1 MGKQYEHIDDAMR
14 RWITAQRLFFVG
26 TAPLAVDGHINLSP
40 KGHDALRV
48 LGSKQ
53 LAYLDLSG
61 SGVETIAHL
70 RENARIVIMLC
81 AFEGPPRI
89 VRFHGSGRVITPD
102 HARFAELRSQFDDLP
117 AVRSIIVIDVKRI
130 ADSCGYGV
138 PFYAYRGERPSTRAY
153 VAKHGEQAIA
163 AYRETENAMS
173 IDGLPGITAEEA
185 WGGMPRPQ

>member
-1 MGKQYEHIDDAMR
+1 MGKQYQTIDDAMQ
-14 RWITAQRLFFVG
+14 RWLMAQRLFFVG
-26 TAPLAVDGHINLSP
+26 TAPLAADGHINLSP

-48 LGSKQ
+48 LGPTQ

-89 VRFHGSGRVITPD
+89 VRFHGRGRVVTPD
-102 HARFAELRSQFDDLP
+102 QAEFAELRTRFDDLP
-117 AVRSIIVIDVKRI
+117 AVRSIIVIDVARI

-138 PFYAYRGERPSTRAY
+138 PFYDYRGERPSTRAY
-153 VAKHGEQAIA
+153 AARQGEAAIA
-163 AYRETENAMS
+163 AYRETRNAAS
-173 IDGLPGITAEEA
+173 IDGLPGISAEEA
-185 WGGMPRPQ
+185 WAGIDRSQ

>member
-1 MGKQYEHIDDAMR
+1 MGKHYEHIDETMQ
-14 RWITAQRLFFVG
+14 RWLAAQRLFFVG
-26 TAPLAVDGHINLSP
+26 TAPLAADGHINLSP

-48 LGSKQ
+48 LGPTQ

-89 VRFHGSGRVITPD
+89 VRFHGRGRVITPD
-102 HARFAELRSQFDDLP
+102 QAEFKQLRAQFGELP
-117 AVRSIIVIDVKRI
+117 AVRSIIVIDVTRI

-138 PFYAYRGERPSTRAY
+138 PFYDYRAERPSTQAY
-153 VAKHGEQAIA
+153 VAQHGEAAIA
-163 AYRETENAMS
+163 AYRETRNGVS

-185 WGGMPRPQ
+185 WAGIDRPK

>member
-1 MGKQYEHIDDAMR
+1 MGKQYEHIDDAMQ
-14 RWITAQRLFFVG
+14 RWIMAQRMFFVG
-26 TAPLAVDGHINLSP
+26 TAPLARDGHINLSP

-48 LGSKQ
+48 LGPTQ

-89 VRFHGSGRVITPD
+89 LRFHGSGRVITPD
-102 HARFAELRSQFDDLP
+102 HASFAELRSQFDDLP
-117 AVRSIIVIDVKRI
+117 AVRSIIVIDVRRI

-153 VAKHGEQAIA
+153 AAQHGEEAIA
-163 AYRETENAMS
+163 AYRETRNAVS

-185 WGGMPRPQ
+185 WAGIPRTK